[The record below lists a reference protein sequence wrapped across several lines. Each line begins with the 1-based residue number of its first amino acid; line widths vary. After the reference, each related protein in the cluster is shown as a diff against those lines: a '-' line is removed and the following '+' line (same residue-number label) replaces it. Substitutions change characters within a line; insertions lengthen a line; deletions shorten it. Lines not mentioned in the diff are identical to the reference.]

1 MFCSFHFG
9 NKTNGVI
16 HGVISFRPSSSVCWS
31 TRSISHNSP
40 AGSPKLILD
49 NWKRVQGHAA
59 FVKVLSQPSSP
70 CETNTQTRAGKADEG
85 SASTPKVL
93 QVAWLGDTLP
103 GQVGRNP
110 KRASLRKPL
119 RTTEVKMKPGFPTV
133 ITLSMKGRGSP
144 KRCATSP
151 LGWWLKCR
159 FLCPSPS

>member
-59 FVKVLSQPSSP
+59 FVKVLSQP
-70 CETNTQTRAGKADEG
+70 
-85 SASTPKVL
+85 STPKVL